1 MWQNVMLVVKI
12 WDKNVLLY
20 RQSVT
25 LTSVLK
31 DWSKD
36 NFSVCWLQNDQA
48 KKSQK
53 VYIKSVLVKKSN
65 SWLSEHTWND
75 DIFNKSH
82 TREERF
88 RQTSLYKKEKLFL
101 EWKELKMTANSM
113 LMVHW
118 MPADN
123 PNVIKV
129 SYAEGT
135 IPRWALGWSVN
146 QKQERTDSIKGLK

>member
-1 MWQNVMLVVKI
+1 MT
-12 WDKNVLLY
+12 Y
-20 RQSVT
+20 
-25 LTSVLK
+25 LTRV
-31 DWSKD
+31 
-36 NFSVCWLQNDQA
+36 
-48 KKSQK
+48 
-53 VYIKSVLVKKSN
+53 
-65 SWLSEHTWND
+65 
-75 DIFNKSH
+75 

-135 IPRWALGWSVN
+135 IPRWALG
-146 QKQERTDSIKGLK
+146 